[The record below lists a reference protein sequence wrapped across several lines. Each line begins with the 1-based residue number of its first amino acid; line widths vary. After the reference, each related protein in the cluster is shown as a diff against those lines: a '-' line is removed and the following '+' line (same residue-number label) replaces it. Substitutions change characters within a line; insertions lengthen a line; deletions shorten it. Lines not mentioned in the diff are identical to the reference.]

1 MTAEQSFASKAPFR
15 TSTFVK
21 TKKIKT
27 KITAIKIMIAILAFS
42 TGFLITTMLSGLNQ
56 SVSHIY
62 VKMEQ
67 SDFLL
72 IAKLQQRPRLAA

>member
-15 TSTFVK
+15 TLTFVK

-27 KITAIKIMIAILAFS
+27 KIIAIKIMIVILAFL

-67 SDFLL
+67 SDFSR
-72 IAKLQQRPRLAA
+72 IAKIQQHPREA

>member
-1 MTAEQSFASKAPFR
+1 MTAEQLFASKAPFR

-21 TKKIKT
+21 TKKIKV
-27 KITAIKIMIAILAFS
+27 IKIMIVILAFL

-72 IAKLQQRPRLAA
+72 IAKIQQHPRIAA

>member
-21 TKKIKT
+21 TKKIKM
-27 KITAIKIMIAILAFS
+27 KIKAIKIMIVIPAFL
-42 TGFLITTMLSGLNQ
+42 TGFLITTMLSGSNQ
-56 SVSHIY
+56 SVSHIC
-62 VKMEQ
+62 VKTER

-72 IAKLQQRPRLAA
+72 IAKLRQHPRGA

>member
-15 TSTFVK
+15 TLTFVK
-21 TKKIKT
+21 TKKIKM
-27 KITAIKIMIAILAFS
+27 KITAIKIMIVILASLTEFY
-42 TGFLITTMLSGLNQ
+42 ITTMLSGLNQ

-62 VKMEQ
+62 AKMEQ

-72 IAKLQQRPRLAA
+72 IARIQQQHRIAA